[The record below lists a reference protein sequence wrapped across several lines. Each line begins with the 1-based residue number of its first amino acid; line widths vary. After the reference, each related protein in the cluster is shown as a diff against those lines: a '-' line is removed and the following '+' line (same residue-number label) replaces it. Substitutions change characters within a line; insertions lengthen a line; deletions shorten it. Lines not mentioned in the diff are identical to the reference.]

1 MSNLTASAPPLVRR
15 LVAFSALLGIAWCS
29 ANLRGADDVAPKK
42 PRDWAKVTAG
52 QAVVLKLSATDGTT
66 RDVAFRY
73 CPAGEVVL
81 GDASDDAATVNQMKP
96 FLMMETELSVG
107 LAHALTPSDIWQRI
121 LKRVTPLNDPDAKRH
136 LSAPGGS
143 GLVPLTYIN
152 LDEAARLCDSANRV
166 GILSPTIPLS
176 PIEAWEV
183 RLPTHAEWM
192 YACRA
197 CPDRESARQL
207 PHFSPWPQYDRL
219 SKELKGKCADQWEGK
234 LGRPPG
240 TFTGSQQQVI
250 SLFEKYDK
258 AENPGP
264 AEILG
269 TFMATA
275 WWREPASRVYTAGSM
290 TGSPRDTS
298 ELLPNAWGLR
308 GMSDNAY
315 EWVLCLSKASDVK
328 TFCNSIKMNDESTP
342 SASQAIVFLAGGSTR
357 EYLEAKEDWRFYAV
371 WGGRR
376 MRDEGN
382 EIAPETWEAANG
394 EAPWVEDYASGCRF
408 VTDRVLATDWAVHVR
423 TGSLHADDTPAVDT
437 LFSTSESTIDE
448 IMAPE
453 EQGAALKVLATYE
466 AIARY
471 RVQGPAA
478 ARDALRKT
486 VRHSKTGTRKPKIT
500 VDDLLGA
507 PSTEG
512 TSRPLAAPPINEDE
526 LFSRALVTAV
536 SAEPISK

>member
-1 MSNLTASAPPLVRR
+1 MSNLTVSAPPLVR
-15 LVAFSALLGIAWCS
+15 LLIAQSALLGIVWCS
-29 ANLRGADDVAPKK
+29 ANLRAADEVAPQK

-52 QAVVLKLSATDGTT
+52 QAVVLKLRATDGTT
-66 RDVAFRY
+66 RDIAFRY

-81 GDASDDAATVNQMKP
+81 GNISDDAGAVNQMKP

-107 LAHALTPSDIWQRI
+107 LAHALAVTDIWQRI
-121 LKRVTPLNDPDAKRH
+121 LNRVTPLNDPDAKRH
-136 LSAPGGS
+136 LSAPDVS
-143 GLVPLTYIN
+143 GLFPLTYIN
-152 LDEAARLCDSANRV
+152 LDEAAQLCDSANRV

-192 YACRA
+192 YGCRA

-250 SLFEKYDK
+250 SLFDKYDK
-258 AENPGP
+258 ADNPGP

-275 WWREPASRVYTAGSM
+275 WWRKPASRVYTAASM
-290 TGSPRDTS
+290 TGSPRDPS

-315 EWVLCLSKASDVK
+315 EWVLCLSKATDVK
-328 TFCNSIKMNDESTP
+328 TFCNSITMDGESTP
-342 SASQAIVFLAGGSTR
+342 AASQAVVFLAGGSTR
-357 EYLEAKEDWRFYAV
+357 EYLEAKEDWRVYAV
-371 WGGRR
+371 WGGRP
-376 MRDEGN
+376 MRDDGN
-382 EIAPETWEAANG
+382 EIDPRTWAAANG
-394 EAPWVEDYASGCRF
+394 EAPWVVDYASGCRF
-408 VTDRVLATDWAVHVR
+408 VADRVLSMDWAVHVR

-437 LFSTSESTIDE
+437 LFSTCEATIDE

-471 RVQGPAA
+471 RVQGSAGA
-478 ARDALRKT
+478 QVALRKT
-486 VRHSKTGTRKPKIT
+486 ISESRTASRKPRIT
-500 VDDLLGA
+500 VDDLLGT
-507 PSTEG
+507 PNTEG
-512 TSRPLAAPPINEDE
+512 TSRPLAAPPTNEDE
-526 LFSRALVTAV
+526 LFSRALVAVV
-536 SAEPISK
+536 SAETTSK